1 LTILSG
7 PPSSLANIILESC
20 IYILR
25 DKGTSTVVVRRPDTR
40 EINGATLSLSSGPA
54 ACSHLLIFSHIYHV
68 LLSLQKI
75 QKHICTAGGYKRFR
89 LSWLTN
95 SYFVYMSTNAG
106 GGGSCGVSAN
116 EYSCTHGAHKTLE
129 IYLIFNL

>member
-1 LTILSG
+1 MRLLNHYVKLDHFLPILSG
-7 PPSSLANIILESC
+7 PTGSLTKIILESC

-54 ACSHLLIFSHIYHV
+54 AYSHVLIFTHIYHV
-68 LLSLQKI
+68 LHSPQKYKI
-75 QKHICTAGGYKRFR
+75 IYVHCTAGVAKRWCR

-95 SYFVYMSTNAG
+95 SSFEYEPKCG
-106 GGGSCGVSAN
+106 GGGEWRGISQ
-116 EYSCTHGAHKTLE
+116 
-129 IYLIFNL
+129 